1 MSTLYVLEAA
11 NLFCGDHDP
20 KNSKHLTLQELKLP
34 TLEADYQDH
43 MPGGSKVGIEIE
55 VGIKKLEPTFKLVG
69 FDPELLTQFGLG
81 SRIKHIYTAYGEI
94 RDRRTGASIEL
105 RAVMEARLG
114 KIESDAFKR
123 GDLMATDYAL
133 HEVTHYE
140 VFFNTEEKW
149 FWDFWSNTL
158 RINGSDEGQTT
169 NTILRIPRAAT
180 AER

>member
-1 MSTLYVLEAA
+1 
-11 NLFCGDHDP
+11 
-20 KNSKHLTLQELKLP
+20 
-34 TLEADYQDH
+34 

-94 RDRRTGASIEL
+94 RERRTGASIEL

-114 KIESDAFKR
+114 KIESDTFKR

-140 VFFNTEEKW
+140 VYFNTEEKW
-149 FWDFWSNTL
+149 FWDSRPTRCASMRRLSPDHEHDSSHSARRNRRASNGGETVHECEDARSAA
-158 RINGSDEGQTT
+158 RIAGHNLQA
-169 NTILRIPRAAT
+169 LAPRHL
-180 AER
+180 